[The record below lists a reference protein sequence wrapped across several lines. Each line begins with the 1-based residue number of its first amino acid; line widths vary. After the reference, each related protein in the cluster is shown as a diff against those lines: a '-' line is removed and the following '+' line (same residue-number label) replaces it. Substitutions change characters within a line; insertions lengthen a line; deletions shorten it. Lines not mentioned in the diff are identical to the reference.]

1 MPIVLNL
8 LRLSKLTL
16 RKFLFISL
24 PLLLLTGCTARINE
38 NRVAFDGVMFNTK
51 LKVASDK
58 KGFEITVPRAHRS
71 LNGAKEAG
79 RYEATIYC
87 VNKFGTSD
95 ITWVSSPDDVSEISS
110 SNSIYLKGRCRI

>member
-38 NRVAFDGVMFNTK
+38 NRVAFDGVMFSTK

-95 ITWVSSPDDVSEISS
+95 ITWVSSPDESEISS